1 MAGLVYELMDVLE
14 TQIALFDELTVFAAK
29 KKDLI
34 IGNNTA
40 DLSLLTVSENAVV
53 TKIQKS
59 DKSRVTLMTDIANVL
74 GNDKG
79 LTLTE
84 LCGLLAGKP
93 EHQRLHDLTE
103 RTRDKIHELKAL
115 NDQNKILVDSSL
127 EYIEFTI
134 NTIRSSLLPEQ
145 AIYSRDGEELGVRQ
159 SFFDAKQ

>member
-14 TQIALFDELTVFAAK
+14 TQIALFDELTAFAVQK
-29 KKDLI
+29 KELI
-34 IGNNTA
+34 VSNNTA
-40 DLSLLTVSENAVV
+40 DLSLLTVGENAVV

-59 DKSRVTLMTDIANVL
+59 DKTRVTLMTDIANVL
-74 GNDKG
+74 GKDKN

-84 LCGLLAGKP
+84 LCGLLAGQP
-93 EHQRLHDLTE
+93 EHKRLYDLTE
-103 RTRDKIHELKAL
+103 RTREKIHELKVQ